1 MDGADRCGNPRKEY
15 LMTSLDL
22 VKPWRLLATIL
33 PLLYGGLLLLGL
45 PHTTNWLLL
54 TCGVVLIAIIVAAWS
69 EYPMLAM
76 WPAFVGLF
84 LISACVCALIEDVV
98 DYAFVPFTDSDSEIV
113 IAILVGVAFIT
124 WGSQTTKKMM
134 AY

>member
-1 MDGADRCGNPRKEY
+1 
-15 LMTSLDL
+15 MTTLDL
-22 VKPWRLLATIL
+22 VKPWRLLVSVP
-33 PLLYGGLLLLGL
+33 PLLYGALLILGL
-45 PHTTNWLLL
+45 PQSRLWLLL
-54 TCGVVLIAIIVAAWS
+54 VCGVLLMAVMIVVRL

-84 LISACVCALIEDVV
+84 LISASVCALIEDVI

-113 IAILVGVAFIT
+113 LAILVGVAFIT
-124 WGSQTTKKMM
+124 WGIQTTKEMT